1 MKGQYKIV
9 LEVMFIFIGILITT
23 YVLITFRSL
32 NTSIDTI
39 SVEDNFNAVANNAVI
54 AVLKVSTNNNSI
66 VRFSVPDKISNHVYK
81 IVLDDENGQV
91 VVVSTKDSRINVTR
105 QIFNITADRIIRS
118 EVISSS
124 VNIEAVNS
132 GGFVKIRR
140 PL

>member
-1 MKGQYKIV
+1 
-9 LEVMFIFIGILITT
+9 
-23 YVLITFRSL
+23 
-32 NTSIDTI
+32 
-39 SVEDNFNAVANNAVI
+39 
-54 AVLKVSTNNNSI
+54 